1 MGCDVRLF
9 RVLSLDSCGLIA
21 APRERRAVA
30 EYPGGRGAW
39 PLNEMVGI
47 RYVMTSLKGSAEYLY
62 EDVYCKREAD

>member
-1 MGCDVRLF
+1 
-9 RVLSLDSCGLIA
+9 
-21 APRERRAVA
+21 VA

-39 PLNEMVGI
+39 PLTEMVGI